1 MTYTFSHGELDYL
14 QALVDDSPFGVR
26 DAYRFYHN
34 LDPDAEINTTDVE
47 DFAIAFYTQYNRT
60 FGMRY

>member
-14 QALVDDSPFGVR
+14 QDLVDNNPFGVR
-26 DAYRFYHN
+26 DAYRFYHG
-34 LDPDAEINTTDVE
+34 LDPDAVIETIAVE
-47 DFAIAFYTQYNRT
+47 DFAIAFYTQYNKT

>member
-14 QALVDDSPFGVR
+14 RDLVDNNPFGVR
-26 DAYRFYHN
+26 DAYRFYHA
-34 LDPDAEINTTDVE
+34 LTEDTAINTTDVE
-47 DFAIAFYTQYNRT
+47 DFAIAFYTQYNKT

>member
-1 MTYTFSHGELDYL
+1 M
-14 QALVDDSPFGVR
+14 VDNNEFGVR
-26 DAYRFYHN
+26 DAYRFYHG
-34 LDPDAEINTTDVE
+34 LDPDAVIATTDVE

>member
-14 QALVDDSPFGVR
+14 QAMVDNNEFGVR
-26 DAYRFYHN
+26 DAYRFYHG
-34 LDPDAEINTTDVE
+34 LAPDAEIATTDVE
-47 DFAIAFYTQYNRT
+47 DFAIAFYTQYNKT